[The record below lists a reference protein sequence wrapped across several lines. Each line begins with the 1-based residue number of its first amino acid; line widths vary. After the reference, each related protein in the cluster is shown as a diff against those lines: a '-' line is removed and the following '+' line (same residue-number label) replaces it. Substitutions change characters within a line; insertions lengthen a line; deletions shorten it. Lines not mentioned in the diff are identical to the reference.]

1 MRSLIKNFV
10 RKGIMAAAGGP
21 IILALVYYFLN
32 RAGQLQSLG
41 VEEVVRGI
49 LTVTI
54 LAFIAGGI
62 PVVYQV
68 ERLSLMAAT
77 LIHAL
82 VLYGDY
88 ILIYLFNGW
97 LKQAQ
102 TPILVFTLFFFA
114 GYGVIWLFIFR
125 GIKSN
130 VEKLNQSM
138 GGKA

>member
-32 RAGQLQSLG
+32 RVGQLQSLG